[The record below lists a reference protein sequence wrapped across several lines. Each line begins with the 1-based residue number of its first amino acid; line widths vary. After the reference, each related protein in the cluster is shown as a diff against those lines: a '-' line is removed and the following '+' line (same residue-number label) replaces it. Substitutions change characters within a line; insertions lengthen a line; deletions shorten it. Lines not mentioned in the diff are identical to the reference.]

1 MGQLIKSNN
10 DCFLYLQFMFRYP
23 SAYIDK
29 QIRKVFGDF
38 ISSTS
43 ILPHID
49 NPDKFIQLRRK
60 LMGQP
65 TARQSQIEAQLVLYK
80 ENNEDENENQ
90 SISTTMN
97 TTQHSVKK
105 SRDKI
110 IVHYTHENRF
120 TSMKRDMHAI
130 FREAFKDLGIESVRF
145 IVAHRNSPNTQRELI
160 RKRPP
165 MKLLVLNCKGNTPSI
180 KNLL

>member
-1 MGQLIKSNN
+1 MTVS
-10 DCFLYLQFMFRYP
+10 CMYHLYFRYP
-23 SAYIDK
+23 YAYIDK

-38 ISSTS
+38 VSNTS

-49 NPDKFIQLRRK
+49 NSETFVQLRRK

-65 TARQSQIEAQLVLYK
+65 TVRQFQIEAQLVLYK
-80 ENNEDENENQ
+80 ENHGDKNDNQ
-90 SISTTMN
+90 SISTTANM
-97 TTQHSVKK
+97 THATVKNP
-105 SRDKI
+105 RDKI

-120 TSMKRDMHAI
+120 TSMKRDMHEI

-165 MKLLVLNCKGNTPSI
+165 MKLIVLNHKGNTPTI
-180 KNLL
+180 KTVFSNPSR